1 MATTIDGTVKIK
13 RTSPAQR
20 LRRIARPVLPGLALL
35 ILWELGA
42 LYLFDA
48 RFFGQPS
55 KIIASF
61 FGHVGTA
68 RMWHHVWIT
77 LYEIVLGYL
86 IGVAL
91 GAALGYILGVRQ
103 DLAEIFEPYILVINA
118 IPKVAIAPLL
128 IVIFGI
134 GLASKVAIVA
144 SLVLFLMFYGIYVGI
159 RTIDVDYIYMARIMG
174 VTRLGEIRHVVLP
187 AIMPNV
193 LVAMKTSGVYAVIGA
208 VIGEF
213 IAAQAG
219 IGFFILDASGTFN
232 VTDIW
237 VGVAFLMILLF
248 CLTGLIDFAERR
260 LLRWLP
266 RKRIG

>member
-1 MATTIDGTVKIK
+1 M
-13 RTSPAQR
+13 
-20 LRRIARPVLPGLALL
+20 RPVLPGVVLL
-35 ILWELGA
+35 VLWEIGA

-48 RFFGQPS
+48 RFVGQPS

-61 FGHVGTA
+61 LGHAGTA
-68 RMWHHVWIT
+68 RMWHHVWVT

-86 IGVAL
+86 IGVGF
-91 GAALGYILGVRQ
+91 GAAVGYILGIRQ
-103 DLAEIFEPYILVINA
+103 EIAEIVEPYILLLNA

-144 SLVLFLMFYGIYVGI
+144 SLVFFLMFYGVYVGI
-159 RTIDVDYIYMARIMG
+159 RTIEADFVYMARIMG
-174 VTRLGEIRHVVLP
+174 VSRLGEIRHVVLP

-208 VIGEF
+208 IIGEF

-219 IGFFILDASGTFN
+219 VGYFILDASGTFN

-248 CLTGLIDFAERR
+248 GLTSAIGLAERR